1 MKTFVVD
8 DERLALRDR
17 VRALLDDE
25 CTPAHVRASDSG
37 GGWSW
42 RRWKALASI
51 GVAGLT
57 LPSQFG
63 GSERDETWV
72 VLVLEE
78 AGRAALPESLGA
90 AWVAGALLA
99 DVGSD
104 EQRERWLPAIA
115 AGDAVAAA
123 SLPGRQEVD
132 DADIA
137 DVILLG
143 EGREVHAFPREAV
156 QMTPAPTTDGSR
168 RFAITATVNARSCL
182 AVRAA
187 GIIALASDRA
197 TLAEAALLLGT
208 ADKLVSLAGTSAQDL
223 ENAAAAV
230 EAARSEV
237 YAAAWSVA
245 TDSAGRTAAVK
256 MARTLAG
263 QAAGIAGRAAVAQQG
278 KQSVD
283 KHDLDL
289 WLRLGLAAS
298 TTAER

>member
-8 DERLALRDR
+8 EERLALRDR
-17 VRALLDDE
+17 VRALLDVE
-25 CTPAHVRASDSG
+25 CTPAHVRAAESG
-37 GGWSW
+37 GGWSS

-51 GVAGLT
+51 GVTGLT
-57 LPSQFG
+57 LPAEFG

-78 AGRAALPESLGA
+78 AGRAALPEALGS

-123 SLPGRQEVD
+123 SLPGRQEVE
-132 DADIA
+132 DADVA
-137 DVILLG
+137 DMILLG

-156 QMTPAPTTDGSR
+156 QLAPRPATDGSR
-168 RFAITATVNARSCL
+168 RKFAITATPNARSCL

-187 GIIALASDRA
+187 AIIALASDRA
-197 TLAEAALLLGT
+197 ALAEAALLLGT
-208 ADKLVSLAGTSAQDL
+208 ADKLVTLADSRTQDL
-223 ENAAAAV
+223 DEPAAAV

-245 TDSAGRTAAVK
+245 TDAAGRTAAVK
-256 MARTLAG
+256 VARTLAA
-263 QAAGIAGRAAVAQQG
+263 QAAHLAATTLQLHGSTGPEEHAI
-278 KQSVD
+278 
-283 KHDLDL
+283 HL
-289 WLRLGLAAS
+289 WLRRGLQAP
-298 TTAER
+298 TP